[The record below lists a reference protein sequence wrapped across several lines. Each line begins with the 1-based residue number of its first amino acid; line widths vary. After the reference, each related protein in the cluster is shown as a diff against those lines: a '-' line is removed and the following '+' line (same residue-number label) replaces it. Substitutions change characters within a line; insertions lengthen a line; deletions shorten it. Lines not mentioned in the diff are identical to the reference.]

1 MGEDAYHTAVFN
13 HRQSTHS
20 VPQHPPHSLSHQ
32 AIWDCRHDETGHH
45 CANRQLIGS
54 SRAQARTTLGREF
67 PISALSMAERGPS
80 PTIAH
85 VSCALS
91 KIPYGGFSPVRL
103 QVEVSPRS
111 T

>member
-1 MGEDAYHTAVFN
+1 MTPAHLPKESRMATIPVIDALDRCKVALQYVAEM
-13 HRQSTHS
+13 QSNS
-20 VPQHPPHSLSHQ
+20 P
-32 AIWDCRHDETGHH
+32 DR
-45 CANRQLIGS
+45 S
-54 SRAQARTTLGREF
+54 SRAQARTTVGREF

-103 QVEVSPRS
+103 QAEVSR
-111 T
+111 